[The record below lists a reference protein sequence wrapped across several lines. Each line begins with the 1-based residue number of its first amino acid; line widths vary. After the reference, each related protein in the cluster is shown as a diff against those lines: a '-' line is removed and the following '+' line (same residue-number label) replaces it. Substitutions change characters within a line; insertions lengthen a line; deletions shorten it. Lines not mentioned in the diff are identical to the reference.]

1 MKLIASILILESS
14 SILYEGLAQVLQP
27 AQHAR
32 KVKQIFSFQEL
43 ESCLELHEDSVVLI
57 NPYSVQY
64 NLKEFQQLRSKY
76 LKVSLIAF
84 CHWHVDPKIISQ
96 FDAVIT
102 VQDTPEMI
110 NHTVSQVIQS
120 KKGDTISQNLL
131 LSDREIEVLQL
142 LALGFTNKQI
152 ADHLNISVHTV
163 NTHRKNISQKT
174 GIKSVSGLTIY
185 AVINNYVTIDQ
196 ITLAH

>member
-1 MKLIASILILESS
+1 MKPDTSILILESS
-14 SILYEGLAQVLQP
+14 SILYEGLVQLLQP

-32 KVKQIFSFQEL
+32 KIKQVFSFQEL
-43 ESCLELHEDSVVLI
+43 EFELDLHEESVVLI
-57 NPYSVQY
+57 NPHSVQY
-64 NLKEFQQLRSKY
+64 SPKEFQQLRSKY

-84 CHWHVDPKIISQ
+84 CYMHVDPKVLNQ

-102 VQDTPEMI
+102 IQDSPEMI

-120 KKGDTISQNLL
+120 KKGDQASQNLL

-142 LALGFTNKQI
+142 LAQGYTNKQI

-185 AVINNYVTIDQ
+185 AVTNNYVTIDQ